1 MIRLLVNRRNMNS
14 FVIIRKVILSTL
26 PSAFLLLS
34 LFAQRAAAA
43 GNCEIVKADKYQ
55 KSQQVIVTDWNAG
68 IPYKKQTV
76 ETYQCAHITFKNTFW
91 QSVYSSDFEA
101 TAVFEDGP
109 AITKTI
115 ECEKKRIEFGD
126 TYSCSIC
133 FENESPMT
141 DIQCALK

>member
-1 MIRLLVNRRNMNS
+1 MVLMEFRHMKGFIFNRKASLLL
-14 FVIIRKVILSTL
+14 I
-26 PSAFLLLS
+26 PSAFLLVS
-34 LFAQRAAAA
+34 LFTHMAAA
-43 GNCEIVKADKYQ
+43 GDCEIVKADKYQ

-68 IPYKKQTV
+68 IPHKKQTV

-91 QSVYSSDFEA
+91 QSAYSSDFEI
-101 TAVFEDGP
+101 TAVFEDGRSIP
-109 AITKTI
+109 KKI
-115 ECEKKRIEFGD
+115 ECEKKRIEFGE